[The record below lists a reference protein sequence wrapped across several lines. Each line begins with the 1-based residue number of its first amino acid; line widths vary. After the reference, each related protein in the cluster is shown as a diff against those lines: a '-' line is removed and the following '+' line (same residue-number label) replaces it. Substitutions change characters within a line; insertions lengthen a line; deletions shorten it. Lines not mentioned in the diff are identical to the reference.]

1 MATEIAL
8 QDTPI
13 SRAIEKGT
21 PCFQFADARRR
32 FLRMEFCHSPVAK
45 ILAATHRVG
54 KVNSPV
60 IPVIYIS
67 HRGGYAALGHDRV
80 CLAQEGFRNESHLY
94 SGRRSLNRSAQ
105 ASAPRTNNKNIV
117 FVGDVFGH

>member
-13 SRAIEKGT
+13 AGAIEKGT
-21 PCFQFADARRR
+21 PCFQFADARRG
-32 FLRMEFCHSPVAK
+32 FLRMEFCHSPVAQ

-67 HRGGYAALGHDRV
+67 HRGGDATLGHDRV
-80 CLAQEGFRNESHLY
+80 CLAQEGLRNESHLY
-94 SGRRSLNRSAQ
+94 AGGRSLNRSAQ
-105 ASAPRTNNKNIV
+105 ASAPRANDKNIV